1 MKMTGYD
8 PGHNTHKN
16 GLSLHISGL
25 LDSNGHELR
34 ATVSQSRLLAGY
46 ENFLCH
52 AIERITIKHRP
63 IEPDTPI
70 RYGYWATRG
79 ALAADG
85 YLDFHEPV
93 PACPTFGLEEQSGV
107 DACVTYREEQHA
119 TCRSVQ
125 AAFSPPWP
133 EHLVVISGGVYEGD
147 VVQGVRYPSPPHM
160 SGWWITTDVMMMT
173 SPA

>member
-1 MKMTGYD
+1 MT
-8 PGHNTHKN
+8 PAITLIKN
-16 GLSLHISGL
+16 GLSLHTSGL

-34 ATVSQSRLLAGY
+34 ATVSQSRLLAGC

-70 RYGYWATRG
+70 RYSYWATRG

-85 YLDFHEPV
+85 YLYFHEPV

-107 DACVTYREEQHA
+107 GTCVTYREEQHI

-133 EHLVVISGGVYEGD
+133 ERAAGRHLRWGI
-147 VVQGVRYPSPPHM
+147 
-160 SGWWITTDVMMMT
+160 
-173 SPA
+173 